1 MNCRIGISAPRN
13 VADAR
18 TKLQRWLAAAFAAC
32 LTACAGSPTT
42 SANDGLHIGV
52 KPKKTYTVDG
62 RTLSFNEVESMLTAT
77 PPSRIVVEWSRQ
89 REGTACLFLI
99 GTKLGIPV
107 WTRSLNGGMHHVHFD
122 LDSPDV
128 IKIDDCR

>member
-1 MNCRIGISAPRN
+1 MTRENFVIVPGTCRACLRLLPAVLS
-13 VADAR
+13 
-18 TKLQRWLAAAFAAC
+18 LLLAAC
-32 LTACAGSPTT
+32 VGTPTT
-42 SANDGLHIGV
+42 HDSGLRIRVRPHKMYRIE
-52 KPKKTYTVDG
+52 G
-62 RTLSFNEVESMLTAT
+62 RTIPFTEVETMLTYS

-107 WTRSLNGGMHHVHFD
+107 WTRSLNGGMHRVRFD

>member
-1 MNCRIGISAPRN
+1 MGATARN
-13 VADAR
+13 PVSTLRCGLIVA
-18 TKLQRWLAAAFAAC
+18 LGAC
-32 LTACAGSPTT
+32 IAACAGAPAS
-42 SANDGLHIGV
+42 NDDGLHIAV
-52 KPKKTYTVDG
+52 KPKKTYVIEG
-62 RTLSFNEVESMLTAT
+62 RTMHFDEVEALLTSM
-77 PPSRIVVEWSRQ
+77 PPTRLVVEWSRQ

-107 WTRSLNGGMHHVHFD
+107 WTRSLNGGIHHVHFD

>member
-1 MNCRIGISAPRN
+1 MNCRTEISGPRN
-13 VADAR
+13 IAIAS
-18 TKLQRWLAAAFAAC
+18 TKPQRWFAAALAAC
-32 LTACAGSPTT
+32 LSACAGEPTT
-42 SANDGLHIGV
+42 SPTDGLHIGV
-52 KPKKTYTVDG
+52 KPKKMYTIEG
-62 RTLSFNEVESMLTAT
+62 RTLSFTEVESLLTTT
-77 PPSRIVVEWSRQ
+77 PPPRIVVEWSRQ

>member
-1 MNCRIGISAPRN
+1 MSCRIETSRPRN
-13 VADAR
+13 ITIAS
-18 TKLQRWLAAAFAAC
+18 TKPPRWLAAALAAC
-32 LTACAGSPTT
+32 LTACAGSPTP
-42 SANDGLHIGV
+42 AENDGLHVSV
-52 KPKKTYTVDG
+52 KPKKTYVIEG
-62 RTLSFNEVESMLTAT
+62 RTLSFTEVESLLTAT
-77 PPSRIVVEWSRQ
+77 PPTRIVVEWSRQ